1 MSIDNRKFIAE
12 ELISLIEKGNAHASF
27 EDSVAGMSIDLLT
40 TVPEGLPYS
49 VWGLAEHMRITQWDI
64 LKFSSGPGHESPKW
78 PDEYWPAVDEKI
90 TQEKWE
96 ATLESIRKDREEFF
110 ELLKDE
116 KTDLYTPFAYGDGQS
131 LFREALLIADHNS
144 YHTGEIIIL
153 RRLLNDWKS

>member
-1 MSIDNRKFIAE
+1 MSTDNRKFIAD

-49 VWGLAEHMRITQWDI
+49 VWGLTEHIRITQWDI
-64 LKFSSGPGHESPKW
+64 LKFSSGPGHVSPKW
-78 PDEYWPAVDEKI
+78 PDEYWPPVDEKI

-96 ATLESIRKDREEFF
+96 ATLKNIRKDREEFF
-110 ELLKDE
+110 ELLRDE
-116 KTDLYTPFAYGDGQS
+116 KTDLYTPFPYGDGQS

-144 YHTGEIIIL
+144 YHSGEIIIL

>member
-1 MSIDNRKFIAE
+1 MSTDNRKFIAD

-49 VWGLAEHMRITQWDI
+49 VWGLAEHIRITQWDI

-78 PDEYWPAVDEKI
+78 PDEYWPAAVDKIEKE
-90 TQEKWE
+90 QW
-96 ATLESIRKDREEFF
+96 ESILADISKDRQRFF
-110 ELLKDE
+110 DLLQDE
-116 KTDLYTPFAYGDGQS
+116 TSDLYKPFPYGDGQNI
-131 LFREALLIADHNS
+131 FREALLIADHTS
-144 YHTGEIIIL
+144 YHTGEIIII